1 MIDYFD
7 WTMFKLSKS
16 LFSRKEFDICIIG
29 GGPSGF
35 AAAVRAKD
43 FNQTVCIIEKGKIG
57 GAGLFNGALSSKT
70 MWEISQ
76 DFKRVIS
83 PNRGYVVDYVHTD
96 LNMINQR
103 VDDAINTKQ
112 YQMKKQLES
121 LQIPV
126 YHGHAK
132 FLTQNSIYIEGK
144 ETHEVHAKNFIIAT
158 GSRPRR
164 EGLPIDGKHILTS
177 DDISNLE
184 NLPESIVIIGAGV
197 IGCEFA
203 TIFSNLKKK
212 VHIIDKS
219 SRVLPFEDEDI
230 SKVVSDHFES
240 KGVTVHNNSKL
251 LDIKVVDGKVEYV
264 IQENSKRKIINVE
277 KALVSIGREPVID
290 NMNLEKI
297 GLEISKR
304 GITVHDSV
312 RTSIPHIYATG
323 DVTQDIS
330 LVNVGEIEARHAVE
344 MINGKITGP
353 INPLN
358 YECASRIM
366 FLDPEIAAVGMNE
379 TDCIEKKIPYK
390 VATFSYHLVARAIA
404 MKETDGFVKII
415 VSNDCDMRILG
426 IRALGQHSSS
436 LIEIVSMMIKLKKPI
451 YDLCLFTQSAYPSIT
466 EGIQEAARMFTK
478 ESIHKPECF
487 KRYIR
492 LSQVDFVDG
501 IPVQREL

>member
-1 MIDYFD
+1 
-7 WTMFKLSKS
+7 MFRVAKS
-16 LFSRKEFDICIIG
+16 LFSRSCEFDICVIG

-35 AAAVRAKD
+35 AAAIRAKD
-43 FNQTVCIIEKGKIG
+43 FNQSVCIIEKAKLG

-70 MWEISQ
+70 LWEISQ
-76 DFKRVIS
+76 DFKKVIS
-83 PNRGYVVDYVHTD
+83 PNRGYVVDHVHTD
-96 LNMINQR
+96 LNLIKQR
-103 VDDAINTKQ
+103 VDDAVNTKQ

-121 LQIPV
+121 LKVPI
-126 YHGHAK
+126 YSGHGR
-132 FLTQNSIYIEGK
+132 FVTPNSILVEGK
-144 ETHEVHAKNFIIAT
+144 EVFEVHAKNFIIAS

-164 EGLPIDGKHILTS
+164 EGLPVDGEHILTS
-177 DDISNLE
+177 DDISNLKH
-184 NLPESIVIIGAGV
+184 LPESIVVIGAGV

-212 VHIIDKS
+212 VYIIDKS

-230 SKVVSDHFES
+230 SKVVSDHFEN

-251 LDIKVVDGKVEYV
+251 LDIKVVDGRVEYV
-264 IQENSKRKIINVE
+264 IQENNKRKIINVE
-277 KALVSIGREPVID
+277 KALVSIGREPVVD
-290 NMNLEKI
+290 NMGLAEI
-297 GLEISKR
+297 GLEMTKR
-304 GITVHDSV
+304 GIVVKDSV

-344 MINGKITGP
+344 MINGKVTGP
-353 INPLN
+353 LNPLN
-358 YECASRIM
+358 YEFASRIM
-366 FLDPEIAAVGMNE
+366 FLDPEIAAVGLNE
-379 TDCIEKKIPYK
+379 TECIEKKIPYK

-415 VSNDCDMRILG
+415 VTNDEDMRVLG

-451 YDLCLFTQSAYPSIT
+451 YDLCKFTQSAYPSIT
-466 EGIQEAARMFTK
+466 EGIQEAARMFTN

-487 KRYIR
+487 KRYLR

-501 IPVQREL
+501 IPVQRELD